1 MYGPQEQPKYDIGFD
16 KKKKKRKKN
25 TRLALSVTYTI
36 ACNILRFLT

>member
-16 KKKKKRKKN
+16 TKKKEKN
-25 TRLALSVTYTI
+25 TRLPLSVTYTI